1 MAKIYRRFSVFLALG
16 ALFIGVAAYA
26 EQAILVDE
34 AVLVER
40 DPDPESPAFYA
51 NYQTDDGWVVTS
63 SSYVDAVV
71 MIFDFGD
78 VGSVS
83 GATLSLPL
91 ERFYTQG
98 KQVLL
103 ELVAFP
109 DNGEINLTD
118 YAASTLIPVAEFNPV
133 VLANGDSSATLTF
146 DVTGAVNANLPFS
159 RYVGFRIKNKA
170 VPSDVTDSFPG
181 YNGVKFRPLYSLE
194 YSVGG
199 APILPADRPRFDGYT
214 LSLPGVSVPG
224 LGVFNVQMN
233 LEDPF
238 NGVFALSEAA
248 DISPPGFVSGAG
260 RTGTGLL
267 SCDAFSAPQGSQ
279 TLTPGAPNLALAT
292 GVLDIPS
299 VLYDGIEYSLQ
310 LQLVDGSNPLSFEV
324 VALAEVDTA
333 SPSSAITISQ
343 FGGSLV
349 TQPSQDFIPL
359 CNGWV
364 LIGNTAGNS
373 LIERNVI
380 TGETGATYKF
390 NTIPDEM
397 LLDENNGIVYFTTH
411 PAAERLYQL
420 DLNSG
425 SFTHHRLREN
435 GIDFIPRDI
444 ALGENGNVFV
454 LLYDAYFDPRNEAA
468 ADDEIKAEFGLW
480 MGIFNSDGDP
490 EVPAI
495 PLILP
500 ERIEYDP
507 VQKHI
512 FLATESNLV
521 TFEFNPVTQDIAFVP
536 ETDIPVGSGCTD
548 FSISPDGNK
557 LAYSCPQ
564 GNEMTPHTSI
574 VDINPLDY
582 YDIDGEWF
590 LEGAPISA
598 TFDSTGEVLIATDNQ
613 KLYFFDTETHLLHSS
628 YNMGLAAGESVN
640 KIRVSRDGN
649 FVLILMEADINA
661 TSGKIYWLPLPSFS
675 PL

>member
-1 MAKIYRRFSVFLALG
+1 MANIYRRFSVFLALG

-40 DPDPESPAFYA
+40 DPDPENPAFYA
-51 NYQTDDGWVVTS
+51 NYQTEDGWVVTS

-98 KQVLL
+98 KQVVL

-109 DNGEINLTD
+109 DNGVVNLSD

-170 VPSDVTDSFPG
+170 IPAEVTDSFPG

-214 LSLPGVSVPG
+214 LSVPGVSVPG

-233 LEDPF
+233 LDDPF

-260 RTGTGLL
+260 LTGTGLL
-267 SCDAFSAPQGSQ
+267 SCDAFSPPQGSQ

-299 VLYDGIEYSLQ
+299 VLFDGVEYSLQ
-310 LQLVDGSNPLSFEV
+310 LQLVDGSSPLSFGV
-324 VALAEVDTA
+324 VALAEVETA

-390 NTIPDEM
+390 NTKPNEM
-397 LLDENNGIVYFTTH
+397 LLDDNSGIVYFSTH
-411 PAAERLYQL
+411 PESERLYQL

-425 SFTHHRLREN
+425 SFTHHRLEEGTR
-435 GIDFIPRDI
+435 DFIPRDI
-444 ALGENGNVFV
+444 ALGEDGNVFV
-454 LLYDAYFDPRNEAA
+454 LLFDALHEQDEGGPAA
-468 ADDEIKAEFGLW
+468 EGLW
-480 MGIFNSDGDP
+480 MGVFNNEGEP
-490 EVPAI
+490 QAPVR
-495 PLILP
+495 PLASPVRL
-500 ERIEYDP
+500 EYDS
-507 VQKHI
+507 VHQRV
-512 FLATESNLV
+512 FLTTESNLA
-521 TFEFNPVTQDIAFVP
+521 TFEFDPVTQDMTFV
-536 ETDIPVGSGCTD
+536 EGTDIPVGSGCTD
-548 FSISPDGNK
+548 FSISPDGNR

-582 YDIDGEWF
+582 YDTDGEWF
-590 LEGAPISA
+590 LDAAPVSA
-598 TFDSTGEVLIATDNQ
+598 TFDSSGEVLIATDNQ
-613 KLYFFDTETHLLHSS
+613 KLYFFDVETHLLHSS
-628 YNMGLAAGESVN
+628 YDLGLASGETVN
-640 KIRVSRDGN
+640 KIRMSRDGN
-649 FVLILMEADINA
+649 FVLLLMNASIDA